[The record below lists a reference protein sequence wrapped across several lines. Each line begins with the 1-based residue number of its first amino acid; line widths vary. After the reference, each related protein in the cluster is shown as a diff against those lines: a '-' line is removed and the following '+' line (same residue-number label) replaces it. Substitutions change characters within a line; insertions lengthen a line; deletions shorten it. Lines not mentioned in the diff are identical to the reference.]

1 MSSRLTL
8 FLAAFFLLAALLAGY
23 WGVVLSRPPVAPIA
37 PAPTVAPPS
46 VATAPAPSAPVE
58 APRTAVVVLR
68 KAVPANTP
76 LTEDDV
82 LVERLQVAPA
92 GAYQQV
98 AQVVGRSSARPLAAG
113 TWLEEASFQA
123 GGPLARMIR
132 AHERAVALGVDEVV
146 GAAGQL
152 RPGDYVDVLLFL
164 REEPNNPQASA
175 QVVLPALR
183 VLSVGEQTGLANDGR
198 PAQSP
203 EEQKARRDQSGLGN
217 GAGTRTVAV
226 AVPEAM
232 ASRLMLAAQAGT
244 LRLAVRSADEQ
255 RLARYWSEADAIPQ
269 VEAANRALYRFSQ
282 LSQAPVASVASPA
295 PSHAAPAMHIIR
307 GATAEAN
314 AKTP

>member
-23 WGVVLSRPPVAPIA
+23 WGVALSRPA
-37 PAPTVAPPS
+37 PAPAPALPTTEQPS
-46 VATAPAPSAPVE
+46 VAITPPPTVPVE
-58 APRTAVVVLR
+58 PPRTAVVVLR
-68 KAVPANTP
+68 KALPANTP

-92 GAYQQV
+92 GAYQQIAEV
-98 AQVVGRSSARPLAAG
+98 IGRTSARPLAAG
-113 TWLEEASFQA
+113 TWLEASSFQA

-132 AHERAVALGVDEVV
+132 SNERAVAVGVDEVI

-164 REEPNNPQASA
+164 REEPNNPQSSA

-198 PAQSP
+198 PAQTA
-203 EEQKARRDQSGLGN
+203 EEQKARREQASMSGN
-217 GAGTRTVAV
+217 GTRTVAL

-232 ASRLMLAAQAGT
+232 ASRLLLAAQAGT

-255 RLARYWSEADAIPQ
+255 RLARYWTEPDAKPQ
-269 VEAANRALYRFSQ
+269 VEAANRELYRFSQ
-282 LSQAPVASVASPA
+282 LSQSPLANAASLATSK
-295 PSHAAPAMHIIR
+295 AAPAMHIIR
-307 GATAEAN
+307 GAKADEN
-314 AKTP
+314 DKTP

>member
-23 WGVVLSRPPVAPIA
+23 WGVVLSRPA
-37 PAPTVAPPS
+37 PAPAPALPTAEQPS
-46 VATAPAPSAPVE
+46 VAITPPPTVPVE
-58 APRTAVVVLR
+58 PPRTAVVVLR
-68 KAVPANTP
+68 KALPANTP

-92 GAYQQV
+92 GAYQQI
-98 AQVVGRSSARPLAAG
+98 AEVVGRTSARPLAAG
-113 TWLEEASFQA
+113 TWLEASSFQA

-132 AHERAVALGVDEVV
+132 SNERAVAVGVDEVI

-164 REEPNNPQASA
+164 REEPHNPQSSA

-198 PAQSP
+198 PAQTA
-203 EEQKARRDQSGLGN
+203 EEQKARREQASMSGN
-217 GAGTRTVAV
+217 GTRTVAL

-232 ASRLMLAAQAGT
+232 ASRLLLAAQAGT

-255 RLARYWSEADAIPQ
+255 RLARYWTEPDAKPQ
-269 VEAANRALYRFSQ
+269 VEAANRELYRFSQ
-282 LSQAPVASVASPA
+282 LSQSPVANAASLA
-295 PSHAAPAMHIIR
+295 TRKAAPAMHIIR
-307 GATAEAN
+307 GAQADESN
-314 AKTP
+314 KNP